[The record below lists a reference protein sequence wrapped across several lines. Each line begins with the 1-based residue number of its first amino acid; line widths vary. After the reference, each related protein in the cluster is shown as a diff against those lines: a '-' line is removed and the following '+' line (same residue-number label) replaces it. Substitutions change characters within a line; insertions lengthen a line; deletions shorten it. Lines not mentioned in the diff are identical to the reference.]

1 MFDHDTCTSLEKE
14 KFGLLCAY
22 ETAVLSLL
30 QKANANEAFDESD
43 DEKQSQAK
51 TGTMDEEVSDAQS
64 YQMEDETAVVKSPY
78 PALRRDKDFRHR
90 MFGVSNIGNTC
101 FFNATMQCLNASRPF
116 VQHYV
121 LSQDEYKKHNE
132 HLGSKLGL
140 TKNMTT
146 SISDMRSFWR
156 KETST
161 TTARSVHVPC
171 SIQSVSFSASTVR

>member
-1 MFDHDTCTSLEKE
+1 MFDHDSCTVLEKE
-14 KFGLLCAY
+14 KFRLLCAY

-30 QKANANEAFDESD
+30 QKANGNEAFDNSD

-51 TGTMDEEVSDAQS
+51 TVTMDEEASEVQS
-64 YQMEDETAVVKSPY
+64 HKMDEESAVATGPY
-78 PALRRDKDFRHR
+78 PALRSDKNFSHR

-121 LSQDEYKKHNE
+121 LSQDEYKKYNE
-132 HLGSKLGL
+132 YLGSMIRF
-140 TKNMTT
+140 TQNMTT
-146 SISDMRSFWR
+146 STSDTQNSWQ

-161 TTARSVHVPC
+161 RTARSVHVRC
-171 SIQSVSFSASTVR
+171 SIRSV

>member
-1 MFDHDTCTSLEKE
+1 MVGESHLRCYKCNISFGEIGEMFDHDTCTPLEKE
-14 KFGLLCAY
+14 KFRLLCAY

-30 QKANANEAFDESD
+30 QKANGNEAFDESE

-51 TGTMDEEVSDAQS
+51 TGTMDEEVSDDQS
-64 YQMEDETAVVKSPY
+64 HKMEDETSVAKNPY
-78 PALRRDKDFRHR
+78 PALRSDKNFGHR

-121 LSQDEYKKHNE
+121 LSQDEYKKYNE
-132 HLGSKLGL
+132 YLGSRLDL

-146 SISDMRSFWR
+146 STSDTPSFWR
-156 KETST
+156 KVT
-161 TTARSVHVPC
+161 
-171 SIQSVSFSASTVR
+171 